1 MNASKTKTS
10 HIITTGKKPPEK
22 EHRLGPGG
30 SADDQLKLDGFVDK
44 LTQYADRNSD
54 GQSAGDGGG
63 GGGGWFKKPSQF
75 NSALEEIKQRISGP
89 RREDAYGSFLHDDVS
104 KLGFEL
110 VEDEDE
116 EEESEWA
123 AFAEEP
129 AEDRVEVVNLVFA
142 PEAAEDSDGS
152 PVKIFP
158 ASELEKLKVILV
170 DTALFYLIFFQLS
183 AKFL

>member
-22 EHRLGPGG
+22 
-30 SADDQLKLDGFVDK
+30 DDQLKLDGFVDK

-54 GQSAGDGGG
+54 GQSAGDGSG

-170 DTALFYLIFFQLS
+170 VTALFFSNLFSTFCKIL
-183 AKFL
+183 